1 MFWYS
6 DHIFDHFIS
15 VYLQKL
21 HSQCSTESQTSQRGS
36 QCCSLTYGRDH
47 RDGEVKRPGEF
58 PLHPGFVRL
67 QLQHHLLQLVK
78 VLLRQV
84 ERLDQLRFSLVHL
97 PPLGR
102 FLLGFQRVKDR
113 RADYQIGEGADD
125 EGEGPHVLPL
135 HGGAACVR
143 GTGGVSALVWRTGSS
158 AGSWLSCSDG
168 AEKLSD
174 YFMSRGAVHSAP
186 PLSPSPPTTGIPPP
200 SIHLSLPY
208 LPLFLI
214 LQQLMEDVLCVFQ
227 LNPHCKILCEHVSFG
242 CMCHIL
248 AAVVWRLFTCGP
260 EGSIKSCM
268 QNFTY

>member
-1 MFWYS
+1 M
-6 DHIFDHFIS
+6 
-15 VYLQKL
+15 LKL
-21 HSQCSTESQTSQRGS
+21 HSQCSNKSQTSQRWS
-36 QCCSLTYGRDH
+36 QCCSLTYGCDH

-84 ERLDQLRFSLVHL
+84 ERLEQLRFSLAHL

-102 FLLGFQRVKDR
+102 FLLGFQRDKDR
-113 RADYQIGEGADD
+113 CADYQIGEGADD

-135 HGGAACVR
+135 HDGAACVR

-158 AGSWLSCSDG
+158 AGSWLCCSDG

-200 SIHLSLPY
+200 ILYPSIPPMSPSLSNFTAAHRKCIVCK
-208 LPLFLI
+208 PL
-214 LQQLMEDVLCVFQ
+214 
-227 LNPHCKILCEHVSFG
+227 CKILCEHVSFG

-248 AAVVWRLFTCGP
+248 AAVVGRLFTCWP
-260 EGSIKSCM
+260 EDSIKSCM